1 MSRQML
7 PSITP
12 LGLKMVRELRCVG
25 LGLRGAMWGLYKLKG
40 MGLYTL
46 RGLECED
53 EDLGT

>member
-1 MSRQML
+1 ML